1 MRRWNG
7 NRRAPLACAYQVI
20 LAMQHR
26 LQDVKGQPKEVD
38 GNRVAG
44 YGLVLVVAVFF
55 ASGWCEGAV
64 CQLWQVARVMRHCG
78 AGIGHGAERSEAS
91 SPSVSA
97 RGARGSEALD
107 DEVGSASGLERVLAM
122 WPHKS

>member
-1 MRRWNG
+1 
-7 NRRAPLACAYQVI
+7 
-20 LAMQHR
+20 MQHR

-78 AGIGHGAERSEAS
+78 AGIGHGPKGRKHR
-91 SPSVSA
+91 PIGV
-97 RGARGSEALD
+97 GTWGTGSEALD

>member
-1 MRRWNG
+1 
-7 NRRAPLACAYQVI
+7 
-20 LAMQHR
+20 MQHR
-26 LQDVKGQPKEVD
+26 LQDVKGQPKEVN
-38 GNRVAG
+38 GNRMAG

-78 AGIGHGAERSEAS
+78 AGTRKVGSIV
-91 SPSVSA
+91 PSVSA

-107 DEVGSASGLERVLAM
+107 DEVGSASGADRVLAM
-122 WPHKS
+122 WPV